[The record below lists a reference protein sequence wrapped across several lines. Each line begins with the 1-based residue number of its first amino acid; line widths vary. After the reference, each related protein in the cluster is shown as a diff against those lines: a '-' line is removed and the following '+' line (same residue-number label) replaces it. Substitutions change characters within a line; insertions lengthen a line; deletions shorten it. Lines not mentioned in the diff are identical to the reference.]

1 MSRIGKLV
9 FTGLL
14 GTAVAAGVGISTSTA
29 RAQAQQ
35 QSAQQTPYT
44 TEEYNAYNK
53 AHTETDPQGKIKL
66 LDDFAAKYPN
76 SALNPYIYNDY
87 VQTYAALKD
96 YPNEIKYIDKLG
108 ALPNLDANSQV
119 QARVQRA
126 QAFLQCANL
135 PECST
140 PQAISAERDSAQQ
153 GLNDLTKIQKPA
165 NVSDDQFAQ
174 IKKQITGILS
184 QAIATAAYAAKDWAA
199 AATAYKNLVAL
210 DPTDGPSWVRYGTSL
225 LQQNPPQTLDG
236 MWVLAHALSVLKP
249 PADAQVKTYL
259 KGQIARYQQV
269 GCDNLVDAE
278 MTQMVTMAATTAD
291 RPPTFTLPTTDDLTK
306 ARNDTANFIP
316 ALRAG
321 GDQGKTMWLAT
332 CGLEFPE
339 VVAKVISVDAA
350 SDSAIVLH
358 LCTGA
363 SPEETEACKAANMEV
378 KIADQPDAKRVQP
391 EDDLRFDATLVGYD
405 PNPFM
410 LHWEKGKVNPED
422 IPAPN
427 AQGKKKPIK
436 HGTR

>member
-1 MSRIGKLV
+1 MSRIGKIV

-14 GTAVAAGVGISTSTA
+14 GAAVAAGVGISTSTA
-29 RAQAQQ
+29 RAQAQ
-35 QSAQQTPYT
+35 QQTPYT

-126 QAFLQCANL
+126 QAYLQCANL

-153 GLNDLTKIQKPA
+153 GLNDLTKIQKPDK
-165 NVSDDQFAQ
+165 VSDDQFAQ

-184 QAIATAAYAAKDWAA
+184 QAIATAAYAAKDWAG

-269 GCDNLVDAE
+269 GCDNLVDEE
-278 MTQMVTMAATTAD
+278 MTQMVTMAATTAE
-291 RPPTFTLPTTDDLTK
+291 RPTTYTLATTDDLTK

-350 SDSAIVLH
+350 SDTAIVLH
-358 LCTGA
+358 LCTG
-363 SPEETEACKAANMEV
+363 STPEETEACKAPNMEV

-427 AQGKKKPIK
+427 EKGKKKPPVK

>member
-29 RAQAQQ
+29 RAQAQ
-35 QSAQQTPYT
+35 AQQQYS
-44 TEEYNAYNK
+44 TEEYNVCYTKPQA
-53 AHTETDPQGKIKL
+53 ETDPQGKIKL
-66 LDDFAAKYPN
+66 LDECSSKYPN
-76 SALNPYIYNDY
+76 STLNPYVFNMY

-140 PQAISAERDSAQQ
+140 PQALSAERDSAQQ
-153 GLNDLTKIQKPA
+153 GMNDLTKIQKPDK
-165 NVSDDQFAQ
+165 VSDDQFAQ

-184 QAIATAAYAAKDWAA
+184 QAIATAAYAAKDWAG

-269 GCDNLVDAE
+269 GCDNLVDEE
-278 MTQMVTMAATTAD
+278 MTQMVTMAATTPD
-291 RPPTFTLPTTDDLTK
+291 RPSTYALSTTDDLTK

-350 SDSAIVLH
+350 SDTAIVLH

-363 SPEETEACKAANMEV
+363 SPEETEACKAPNMEV

-391 EDDLRFDATLVGYD
+391 EDDLRFDATLAGYD

-427 AQGKKKPIK
+427 EKGKKKPIK